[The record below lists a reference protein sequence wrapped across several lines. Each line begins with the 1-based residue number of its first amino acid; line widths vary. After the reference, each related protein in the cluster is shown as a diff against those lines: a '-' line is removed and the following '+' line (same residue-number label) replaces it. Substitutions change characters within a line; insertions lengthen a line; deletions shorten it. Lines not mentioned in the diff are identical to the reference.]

1 MFDSTLARC
10 AFEGGLL
17 VFVRLPASKGHFF
30 GKAQQ
35 TGISYSEHHTG
46 RPLLTPDEVRQM
58 HPDTQ
63 LLFLNGQRLIVATR
77 LR

>member
-35 TGISYSEHHTG
+35 TGISYSEHH
-46 RPLLTPDEVRQM
+46 RPSPSDAR
-58 HPDTQ
+58 
-63 LLFLNGQRLIVATR
+63 
-77 LR
+77 